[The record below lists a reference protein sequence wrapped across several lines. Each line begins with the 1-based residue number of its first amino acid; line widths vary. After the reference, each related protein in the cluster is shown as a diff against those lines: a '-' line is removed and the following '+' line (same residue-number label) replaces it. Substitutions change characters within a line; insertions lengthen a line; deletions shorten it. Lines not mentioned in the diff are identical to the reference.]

1 MIFKKRLYP
10 FMLKGCRIFYFLVF
24 ILTGCIQSSLVKET
38 GTLMDTFCEISCY
51 SSDKDKTVSAI
62 REAFKE
68 MERIE
73 KVFSKFDENSE
84 VSKINKLASLD
95 KLSVSKEVFGL
106 TERAV
111 YYSRI
116 SGGAFDITVAPLME
130 IWGFARRHGS
140 IPGKEAIEKAL
151 KGVGY
156 KNIELDPKGGFVKFL
171 NKDTEVDF
179 GGIAKGYAVDRAKD
193 LLVSRGIKDGLINLG
208 GNIFALGSA
217 PGKKSWK
224 IGIHDPRNKGKL
236 LYSFELT
243 NKAISTSGN
252 YERFFEI
259 DGKRYSHII
268 NPVTGVPCQ
277 GIISVTVVADS
288 AEEADA
294 LSTAIFVM
302 GEDKGLQFAKFIK
315 NVKVLMLKEE
325 GRLIV
330 YPR

>member
-1 MIFKKRLYP
+1 MILKKRLHP
-10 FMLKGCRIFYFLVF
+10 FVPKGCRIFYFLVF
-24 ILTGCIQSSLVKET
+24 ILAGCGQSPIVKET
-38 GTLMDTFCEISCY
+38 RTLMDTFCEISCY
-51 SSDKDKTVSAI
+51 SADKDKAAFAI
-62 REAFKE
+62 GMAFEE
-68 MERIE
+68 MKRIE
-73 KVFSKFDENSE
+73 SVFSKFDENSE
-84 VSKINKLASLD
+84 VSKINKLAGLD
-95 KLSVSKEVFGL
+95 KLGVSKEVFGL
-106 TERAV
+106 AKRSV

-130 IWGFARRHGS
+130 VWGFVRKHGVV
-140 IPGKEAIEKAL
+140 PDKEAIENAL

-156 KNIELDPKGGFVKFL
+156 KNIELDPDGESIKFL
-171 NKDTEVDF
+171 NKGTKVDF

-193 LLVSRGIKDGLINLG
+193 MLISHGIKSGLINLG
-208 GNIFALGSA
+208 GNIFALGNS

-224 IGIHDPRNKGKL
+224 VGVQDPRNKGKL

-259 DGKRYSHII
+259 EGKRYSHII
-268 NPVTGVPCQ
+268 NPVTGIPCQ

-302 GEDKGLQFAKFIK
+302 GEEKGLLLARSIK
-315 NVKVLMLKEE
+315 DVKVLILKED
-325 GRLIV
+325 GGIV
-330 YPR
+330 LY